1 VRGGLLQPLAV
12 VAYIKEKTMN
22 KKKLIIIVLV
32 TIIAIALFF
41 YSFKISDK
49 EKEQAENNNE
59 TEQEGL
65 TKEEIEYM
73 LSLPRGTVVS
83 LGEDSFVVEIDYFR
97 NRVKVNVTEDTKFVL
112 YEESLL
118 SFSIPEEYNDWWG
131 KFYYVLNFDEKE
143 YQIQLYFDTE
153 ENLGENKEKGILEV
167 QEVTATFIG
176 WDYQIKE

>member
-1 VRGGLLQPLAV
+1 MGPLQLLAAV
-12 VAYIKEKTMN
+12 VYIKEKTMN
-22 KKKLIIIVLV
+22 KKKLITIVLV
-32 TIIAIALFF
+32 AITALALLF
-41 YSFKISDK
+41 YIFKTADK
-49 EKEQAENNNE
+49 EKAQTENNNE

-118 SFSIPEEYNDWWG
+118 SFSIPEEYNDWWS
-131 KFYYVLNFDEKE
+131 KFYYILNFDEEE

-153 ENLGENKEKGILEV
+153 EDLGENKEKGILEV

-176 WDYQIKE
+176 WDYQIKK